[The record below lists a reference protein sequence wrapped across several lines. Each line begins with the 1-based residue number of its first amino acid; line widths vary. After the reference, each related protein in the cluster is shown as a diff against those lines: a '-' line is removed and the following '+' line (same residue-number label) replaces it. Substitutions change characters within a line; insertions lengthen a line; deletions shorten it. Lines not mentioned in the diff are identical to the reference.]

1 MQRPQ
6 IPGLI
11 VLLCL
16 TASSGSAA
24 EAKKKSAEKSLPELQ
39 QEADEAARN
48 AEALKQQVQAA
59 QSEAQQRAQ
68 GAQLPQAPQMPQM
81 PQMPQA
87 PQAEEKKKQSGPEP
101 SLNIPIR
108 YFVYTALFSG
118 LGYATGFLSA
128 GPERS
133 LRNPAKHPNPD
144 KTLTLYREARY
155 GGMISKGFYGLSGAM
170 GGFAA
175 YKTQSAV
182 REYLTAKAQAQMAE
196 RQRQVDQR
204 LAQAKS
210 PEERKAVEVA
220 NTLLVPP
227 EPGSA
232 ELTELLVAPPQPL
245 PLQAGFFVGP
255 SGDAAV
261 SLSMSF

>member
-1 MQRPQ
+1 M
-6 IPGLI
+6 
-11 VLLCL
+11 CL
-16 TASSGSAA
+16 TAASGSAA

-68 GAQLPQAPQMPQM
+68 GAQV
-81 PQMPQA
+81 PQA
-87 PQAEEKKKQSGPEP
+87 PQAEEKKQQSGPEP

-220 NTLLVPP
+220 NTLWVPP

-232 ELTELLVAPPQPL
+232 ELTELLATPPEPL